1 MKTIALAGA
10 LLAAT
15 VLAGSASAATNLISN
30 GGFNNG
36 GTVGEPGGGF
46 QTLGVGSGALTDW
59 SIDAGT
65 IDWIKGYWQS
75 SDGDGYSVDLNGN
88 SPATISQT
96 ISTVAGKSYTLTF
109 DMSGNPD
116 NFRGDTRIAVLGA
129 NGNMIGGAFYNLTGA
144 NSKANMLWAAR
155 TFSFIADGASTT
167 ISFASGN
174 GGDNCCY
181 GAAIDNV
188 GVTGVP
194 EPAAWALMIL
204 GFGAAGATLRRR
216 RAAVA

>member
-46 QTLGVGSGALTDW
+46 ATLGVGSGALTGW
-59 SIDAGT
+59 SIDAGD
-65 IDWIKGYWQS
+65 IDWIQGYWQS

-88 SPATISQT
+88 HPATISQT
-96 ISTVAGKSYTLTF
+96 IATVAGRSYTLTF

-129 NGNMIGGAFYNLTGA
+129 NGGTIGSANYSLTGA
-144 NSKANMLWAAR
+144 NSKANMLWAGQS
-155 TFSFIADGASTT
+155 FSFVANSTST
-167 ISFASGN
+167 KISFASGN

-188 GVTGVP
+188 GVAGVP
-194 EPAAWALMIL
+194 EPAAWGLMIL

-216 RAAVA
+216 RAAIA